1 MKAARG
7 FTHGDGKKTHRFL
20 TGEEVPDEIVE
31 QLGDAADSLI
41 LEKAAKANPDIL
53 SREQLLELAGLPTT
67 EISEAVEAEF
77 DEDQFREAMANL
89 STKGDLIEWAETTL
103 GIEGLEKAWKRFEIE
118 DAIVGA
124 YTTAEDED
132 E

>member
-1 MKAARG
+1 ME
-7 FTHGDGKKTHRFL
+7 L
-20 TGEEVPDEIVE
+20 
-31 QLGDAADSLI
+31 
-41 LEKAAKANPDIL
+41 AAKANPDIL
-53 SREQLLELAGLPTT
+53 SREQLLELAGLPTD

-77 DEDQFREAMANL
+77 DEDQFREAMVNL

-103 GIEGLEKAWKRFEIE
+103 GVEGLEKSWKRFEIE

-124 YTTAEDED
+124 YTAEDED